1 MRSTI
6 KRHSDRARHY
16 YSQRHNIISRAWHY
30 VITNKLRVI
39 AWLVGIFL
47 LITGAFLLWAATLPL
62 PDLNALSQIRVD
74 QSVKLYDRTGQVL
87 LYDLSNSDIQR
98 TSVSLASVS
107 PNIQDAIIS
116 IEDPNFYTH
125 HGVELRAIAR
135 AIVTDIEIE
144 LHIAQGNTLGGSTL
158 TQQVIKNT
166 VLTDD
171 KSIIRKIKEWI
182 LAIKLEHSATKDQ
195 ILELYLNQ
203 VPFGGTMYGVEEAS
217 ETFFGKH
224 ASDVSLPEAAYIAA
238 ILPAPSY

>member
-6 KRHSDRARHY
+6 KRHADRARGIY
-16 YSQRHNIISRAWHY
+16 TRRHSIIGRIWHY
-30 VITNKLRVI
+30 ITTHKAKLAMYV
-39 AWLVGIFL
+39 VGIL
-47 LITGAFLLWAATLPL
+47 LILTGFLILWAATLPL

-144 LHIAQGNTLGGSTL
+144 LHIAQGNTQGGSTL

-203 VPFGGTMYGVEEAS
+203 
-217 ETFFGKH
+217 
-224 ASDVSLPEAAYIAA
+224 
-238 ILPAPSY
+238 